1 MNKLKKKI
9 VLLMAV
15 SLFVLTTIAGA
26 EQAAGQVT
34 PLMMKPSTASEVN
47 SLDEVQR
54 EKYAPQFWRIDAA
67 EQQMLPLNFRT
78 TDDQVGSVD
87 GIIPNTDGLKELK
100 CSGSAQMS
108 AGEMQVLVENL
119 AARTAGD
126 VYIVDLRQE
135 QHGYLDGN
143 AASFYGKR
151 NWGNIGRTREEIVR
165 AEKAAMEAMP
175 GEKIA
180 LYKLDKDK
188 EPVKPAEMEFTIGNA
203 QTEEEVAAEAGA
215 RYYRITST
223 DHIWTVPENIDR
235 FISFY
240 KTLPKDAWLHFHC
253 EAGEGRTTTYMVIY
267 DILRNGATVSLED
280 ITAREYRIGGID
292 LLSVK
297 SANALQ
303 TGKTQS
309 WKTVFEQERAKNIK
323 LFYQY
328 VRANPKLTISWS
340 AWLKLYT
347 MGKNSSR

>member
-1 MNKLKKKI
+1 MNKLKKRI
-9 VLLMAV
+9 GLLIAI
-15 SLFVLTTIAGA
+15 LLLALTTIAGA
-26 EQAAGQVT
+26 EQAGEQVT
-34 PLMMKPSTASEVN
+34 LQAANPVTAGEVN
-47 SLDEVQR
+47 SLDKVQR
-54 EKYAPQFWRIDAA
+54 EKYAPKFWRIDAA
-67 EQQMLPLNFRT
+67 EQQMLPINFRT

-108 AGEMQVLVENL
+108 AGEMRVLVGNL
-119 AARTAGD
+119 AARTTGD

-151 NWGNIGRTREEIVR
+151 NWGNIGKTREEIIR
-165 AEKAAMEAMP
+165 AEKAAMAAMP
-175 GEKIA
+175 GEQID
-180 LYKLDKDK
+180 LYKLDQGKK
-188 EPVKPAEMEFTIGNA
+188 PVKPAEMEFTVENA
-203 QTEEEVAAEAGA
+203 QTEKEVAAEAGA
-215 RYYRITST
+215 KYFRITST

-240 KTLPKDAWLHFHC
+240 KTLPKGAWLHFHC
-253 EAGEGRTTTYMVIY
+253 EAGKGRTTTYMVVY

-292 LLSVK
+292 LLNVK

-303 TGKTQS
+303 TGKKQS

-328 VRANPKLTISWS
+328 IRANPELTVSWS
-340 AWLKLYT
+340 EWLQLHN
-347 MGKNSSR
+347 MEKNK